1 MTISEFIDRDFNG
14 NLSAFAR
21 AYDISYK
28 TAYNLREGKTK
39 PQLKLRARLKRKGVK
54 IAE

>member
-1 MTISEFIDRDFNG
+1 MTIKEFIKINFNG

-21 AYDISYK
+21 AYDVPYR
-28 TAYNLREGKTK
+28 TAWDILNHGAK

-54 IAE
+54 FD